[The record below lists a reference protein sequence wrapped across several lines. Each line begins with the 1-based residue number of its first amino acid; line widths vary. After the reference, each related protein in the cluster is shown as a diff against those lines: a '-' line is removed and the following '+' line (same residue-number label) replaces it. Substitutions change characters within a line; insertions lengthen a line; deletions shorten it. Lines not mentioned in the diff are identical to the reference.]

1 MFNFKTNRSKREHA
15 AYEKGLQR
23 DLWKHFKLAGIL
35 EKKNRNRIIK
45 NLINEENLKNFKIL
59 EIGCKEWLELIH
71 ENFKT
76 NPAALDC
83 INISPSEISDAKKKV
98 NKLDLRY
105 LPNWILMDAHKL
117 DYEDESLDLIIGMG
131 ILHHLSL
138 NEVYSEINRVLKPGG
153 IAFFSEPLDINPLL
167 TLARVLTPKSRTD
180 DEEPFKIKHLNLT
193 KKYFPKTNFVYQEF
207 FTFFFSPFLG
217 LMPKRIANLIM
228 IILYKIDCFLLKI
241 FPIFGY
247 LYRTVF
253 IIMRK

>member
-1 MFNFKTNRSKREHA
+1 MSNFKTNRSKREHA

-35 EKKNRNRIIK
+35 EKKNRHRIIK

-59 EIGCKEWLELIH
+59 EIGCKEWVELIH

-83 INISPSEISDAKKKV
+83 INISPAEISDAKKKA

-105 LPNWILMDAHKL
+105 LPNWILMDAHEL

-138 NEVYSEINRVLKPGG
+138 TEVYSEINRVLKPGG
-153 IAFFSEPLDINPLL
+153 IAFWSEPLDINPLL

-228 IILYKIDCFLLKI
+228 KILYKIDCFLLKI

>member
-1 MFNFKTNRSKREHA
+1 MLIFKTSRSKREHDS
-15 AYEKGLQR
+15 YEKGLQR
-23 DLWKHFKLAGIL
+23 DLWKYFKLSGVL
-35 EKKNRNRIIK
+35 QTKNRNKLIK
-45 NLINEENLKNFKIL
+45 NLINEESLKNFKIL
-59 EIGCKEWLELIH
+59 ELGGSKWVELIH
-71 ENFKT
+71 DNFKT
-76 NPAALDC
+76 NPAKLDC
-83 INISPSEISDAKKKV
+83 INISPSEISIAKKEASQ
-98 NKLDLRY
+98 LGLRY
-105 LPNWILMDAHKL
+105 LPNWILMDAHEL
-117 DYEDESLDLIIGMG
+117 DYEDESLDLIIGVGM
-131 ILHHLSL
+131 LHHLSL
-138 NEVYSEINRVLKPGG
+138 TEVYSEINRVLKPGG
-153 IAFFSEPLDINPLL
+153 IALWKEPLDINPLL

-193 KKYFPKTNFVYQEF
+193 KKYFPKTNFVYQQF

>member
-1 MFNFKTNRSKREHA
+1 MLNFKTNRSKKEHN

-23 DLWKHFKLAGIL
+23 DLWKHFKLAGCL

-59 EIGCKEWLELIH
+59 EIGCKEWVKLIH
-71 ENFKT
+71 DNFKT

-83 INISPSEISDAKKKV
+83 INISPSEISSAKKNA

-105 LPNWILMDAHKL
+105 LPNWILMDAHEL
-117 DYEDESLDLIIGMG
+117 DYEDESMDLIIGMG

-138 NEVYSEINRVLKPGG
+138 TEVYSEINRVLKPGG

-167 TLARVLTPKSRTD
+167 TLGRVLTPKSRTD

-193 KKYFPKTNFVYQEF
+193 KKYFPKTNFVYQQF

-217 LMPKRIANLIM
+217 LMSKRIANLIM

>member
-1 MFNFKTNRSKREHA
+1 MLNFKTNRSKREHD

-23 DLWKHFKLAGIL
+23 DLWKHFKLAGFL

-59 EIGCKEWLELIH
+59 EIGCKEWVKLIH
-71 ENFKT
+71 DNFKT

-83 INISPSEISDAKKKV
+83 INISPSEMSGAKKYA

-105 LPNWILMDAHKL
+105 LPNWILMDAHEL
-117 DYEDESLDLIIGMG
+117 DYEDESMDLIIGMG

-138 NEVYSEINRVLKPGG
+138 TEVYSEINRVLKPGG
-153 IAFFSEPLDINPLL
+153 IAFWLEPLDINPLL

>member
-1 MFNFKTNRSKREHA
+1 MLNFKTNRSKREYD

-23 DLWKHFKLAGIL
+23 DLWKHFKLAGFL
-35 EKKNRNRIIK
+35 EKKNRHRIIK

-59 EIGCKEWLELIH
+59 EFGCSEWVELIH

-83 INISPSEISDAKKKV
+83 INISPSEISRAKKKA

-105 LPNWILMDAHKL
+105 LPNWILMDAHEL
-117 DYEDESLDLIIGMG
+117 DYEDESLDLIIGVGM
-131 ILHHLSL
+131 LHHLSL
-138 NEVYSEINRVLKPGG
+138 PEVYSEINRVLKPGG

-193 KKYFPKTNFVYQEF
+193 KKYFPKTNFVYQQF

>member
-1 MFNFKTNRSKREHA
+1 MSNFKTNRSKREHA

-35 EKKNRNRIIK
+35 EKKNRHRIIK

-59 EIGCKEWLELIH
+59 EIGCKEWVELIH

-83 INISPSEISDAKKKV
+83 INISPAEISDAKKKA

-105 LPNWILMDAHKL
+105 LPNWILMDAHEL
-117 DYEDESLDLIIGMG
+117 DYEDESMDLIIGMG

-138 NEVYSEINRVLKPGG
+138 TEVYSEINRVLKPGG
-153 IAFFSEPLDINPLL
+153 IAFWSEPLDINPLL

-228 IILYKIDCFLLKI
+228 KILYKIDCFLLKI

>member
-1 MFNFKTNRSKREHA
+1 MLNFKTNRSKKEHD

-23 DLWKHFKLAGIL
+23 DLWKHFKLAGFL
-35 EKKNRNRIIK
+35 EKKNRHRIIK
-45 NLINEENLKNFKIL
+45 NLINEENLKNLKIL
-59 EIGCKEWLELIH
+59 EIGCKEWVKLIH
-71 ENFKT
+71 DNFKT

-83 INISPSEISDAKKKV
+83 INISPSEISDAKKNA

-105 LPNWILMDAHKL
+105 LPNWILMDAHEL
-117 DYEDESLDLIIGMG
+117 DYEDESMDLIIGMG

-138 NEVYSEINRVLKPGG
+138 TEVYSEINRVLKPGG

-167 TLARVLTPKSRTD
+167 TLARVLTPKSRTV